1 MAYWSLFFFILGGLF
16 RRCLGTQFYIGK
28 FKISRVYKLIF
39 LGLVLSLMYKIKN
52 VFPSNWKEWLFMAWA
67 IGWAI
72 RYNSHTHGDY
82 YILDETKPD
91 EERSFWVGKVLK
103 LIFGKGKY
111 YNFAGNFVGLTLG
124 YLIPALL
131 ASITMPHHY
140 FWIAGFT
147 APVGYTLCELA
158 LGRNGSTSKAEYF
171 NGAMMF
177 LIFFLNL

>member
-1 MAYWSLFFFILGGLF
+1 MAYWSLLFFILGGLF

-52 VFPSNWKEWLFMAWA
+52 VFPGNWKEWLFMAWA

-82 YILDETKPD
+82 YILDDTKPN
-91 EERSFWVGKVLK
+91 EERSFWVGKVLN
-103 LIFGKGKY
+103 LLFGKGKY
-111 YNFAGNFVGLTLG
+111 YNFAGNFIGLTLG

-131 ASITMPHHY
+131 ASITMPYHW

-147 APVGYTLCELA
+147 ASIGYTLCELA
-158 LGRNGSTSKAEYF
+158 IGRNGCTEYAEYL
-171 NGAMMF
+171 NGSLMF
-177 LIFFLNL
+177 LLFFVNL